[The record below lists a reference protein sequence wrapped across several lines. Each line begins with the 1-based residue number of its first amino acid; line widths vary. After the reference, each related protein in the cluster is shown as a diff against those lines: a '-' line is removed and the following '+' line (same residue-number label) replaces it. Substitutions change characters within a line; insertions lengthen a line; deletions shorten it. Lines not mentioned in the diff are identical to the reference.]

1 MPTGYTAFIE
11 DGEITTGKEFLLL
24 CSRAFGVAVDI
35 KEEPLNI
42 PTPMKFEP
50 NTYHKERLDE
60 ALKELNKIVDMTFE
74 DAYEEMKMAFDS
86 EKQRNLENARKSIRK
101 NETYDRIR
109 KEVENWNPP
118 TSEHIG
124 IKNFAL
130 EQIDKS
136 KDSQKYIDEYLKWEN
151 KEFYGSKKTV
161 DEYIREKLRSC
172 NWNIDYHSKSWD
184 EEVRRA
190 ADKTKFMK
198 EFVLSLE
205 NM

>member
-24 CSRAFGVAVDI
+24 CSRAFGVAVDV
-35 KEEPLNI
+35 KEEPLTV

-50 NTYHKERLDE
+50 ETYHKEKLDK

-74 DAYEEMKMAFDS
+74 EVYEEMKIAFDS
-86 EKQRNLENARKSIRK
+86 EKQKNLENARKSIRK

-109 KEVENWNPP
+109 KEVKNWNPP
-118 TSEHIG
+118 TSEHVG
-124 IKNFAL
+124 IKDFAL

-136 KDSQKYIDEYLKWEN
+136 KVSQRYINEYLEWEN
-151 KEFYGSKKTV
+151 KEFDGSKKAV

-198 EFVLSLE
+198 EFILSLE

>member
-118 TSEHIG
+118 TSEHVG
-124 IKNFAL
+124 IKDFAL

-136 KDSQKYIDEYLKWEN
+136 KDSQRYIDEYLEWEN
-151 KEFYGSKKTV
+151 KKFDGSKKAV

-190 ADKTKFMK
+190 TDKTKFMK